1 MSSGFKESDPQ
12 RVIINFAAHNTC
24 RAVKKSFKRL
34 ERVLKKIF
42 KKL

>member
-1 MSSGFKESDPQ
+1 MSAASEKFGSSNSSS
-12 RVIINFAAHNTC
+12 NFAAHNT
-24 RAVKKSFKRL
+24 RRGVKKSFKHA